1 MDHITDL
8 NTRRVLL
15 GELTDTEPFLQA
27 LDHAEDC
34 LMADYGEENVSFELY
49 NQREAHLVASDHAFK
64 LGEYDV
70 AVRQLRNFWFT

>member
-1 MDHITDL
+1 MEHITDL

-15 GELTDTEPFLQA
+15 GELTDTSPFLQA

-34 LMADYGEENVSFELY
+34 LLADQDNENVSFDLY
-49 NQREAHLVASDHAFK
+49 AQREAYLVAADHAFK

-70 AVRQLRNFWFT
+70 AVRQLRNYWFT